1 MAQIGKYLN
10 VIFSPKGSAPI
21 LCFVSDSSQYKNVY
35 KINIFIDSFIELR
48 AQVL

>member
-1 MAQIGKYLN
+1 MAQIGKYIN
-10 VIFSPKGSAPI
+10 VIFSPEGSTPI

-35 KINIFIDSFIELR
+35 KIHIFIDSVIDLR